1 MLSGKF
7 ISMIPNKNIC
17 LSAQDLVGSWTW
29 KASNT
34 FLDRKVSQITLQ
46 QEIKRPMSQKS
57 SDNSSGNDQPTKMKN
72 PLSARTFASRW
83 KRRSLDPT
91 TRISSMLPDEK
102 KFENQSTSQSENST
116 QNSQTF
122 EPSKPLQFKKRR
134 LSVEDRLKDMMDK
147 NDDDEHKK

>member
-1 MLSGKF
+1 
-7 ISMIPNKNIC
+7 
-17 LSAQDLVGSWTW
+17 
-29 KASNT
+29 
-34 FLDRKVSQITLQ
+34 
-46 QEIKRPMSQKS
+46 MSQKS

-102 KFENQSTSQSENST
+102 KLEIQSTPQSENST

-122 EPSKPLQFKKRR
+122 EQSKPIQFKKRR
-134 LSVEDRLKDMMDK
+134 LSVEERLKDIKDK

>member
-1 MLSGKF
+1 
-7 ISMIPNKNIC
+7 
-17 LSAQDLVGSWTW
+17 
-29 KASNT
+29 
-34 FLDRKVSQITLQ
+34 
-46 QEIKRPMSQKS
+46 MSQKS
-57 SDNSSGNDQPTKMKN
+57 SDNSSGNDIDQPTKK

-102 KFENQSTSQSENST
+102 KLEIQSTPQSENST

-122 EPSKPLQFKKRR
+122 EQNKPLQFKKRR

>member
-1 MLSGKF
+1 
-7 ISMIPNKNIC
+7 
-17 LSAQDLVGSWTW
+17 
-29 KASNT
+29 
-34 FLDRKVSQITLQ
+34 
-46 QEIKRPMSQKS
+46 MSQKS

-102 KFENQSTSQSENST
+102 KFESQSTSQSENST

>member
-1 MLSGKF
+1 
-7 ISMIPNKNIC
+7 
-17 LSAQDLVGSWTW
+17 
-29 KASNT
+29 
-34 FLDRKVSQITLQ
+34 
-46 QEIKRPMSQKS
+46 MSQKS
-57 SDNSSGNDQPTKMKN
+57 NDNSSGNDQPTKMKN

-102 KFENQSTSQSENST
+102 KLEIQSTSQSENST
-116 QNSQTF
+116 KNSQTF
-122 EPSKPLQFKKRR
+122 EQNKPLQFKKRR

>member
-34 FLDRKVSQITLQ
+34 FLDRKVSQITHQ

-57 SDNSSGNDQPTKMKN
+57 SDNSSGNDQPTKK
-72 PLSARTFASRW
+72 PISARTFASRW

-147 NDDDEHKK
+147 NDDEHNK